1 MAFSRKLRG
10 PSTGFDP
17 RSIAG
22 LVGWWDASDL
32 STLSQTDD
40 GNTPVSA
47 DAHPVGFVRNKAGGN
62 AITQATSGLRPTYR
76 TGVHPTRPVIR
87 FTSASATQLLATV
100 ALGGGNQ
107 TWILVANNNT
117 GTVNGYMMCAPGTT
131 AGPAF
136 QGTSTTQIDWQAGA
150 GNARMPF
157 VSGPSAFHVL
167 SATMLSDRHTCRR
180 NAAEQMVR
188 TATISLSGV
197 TQVSFGTNG
206 TTAASFDMCEAL
218 CFSRVLS
225 ESELQAVE
233 RWLGAKW
240 GITCP
245 VVPTATHPEV
255 QNWLNRVYV
264 QGGTASTSTISA
276 LSTFC
281 STLDS
286 SGVRSLLRRVN
297 MFCGDSVTAAS
308 VPLLRSD
315 SATGSQNGNIVDN
328 MVNITNSHYMES
340 SGIQGDGVLRWIGT
354 GVTLNA
360 ATNIFYGVVLNA
372 NATASASAGF
382 NQSGGCYAFGARG
395 DTGNQSTFGLWWN
408 PTNAGNLTAI
418 NFDDAG
424 TSNSAVGN
432 FTPPA
437 GRLIIVSRGQNPS
450 GLVVYSNGTST
461 GTPATSYASTVASP
475 IILFGIRRFSGPNP
489 TNLGDARISNY
500 CFGAVTLTGAQA
512 TAISNAFTTLNQ
524 SLGRP

>member
-32 STLSQTDD
+32 STLSQTDN

-47 DAHPVGFVRNKAGGN
+47 DTHPVGFVRNKAGGN
-62 AITQATSGLRPTYR
+62 AITQATAGLRPTYR
-76 TGVHPTRPVIR
+76 TGVHPTRSTIR
-87 FTSASATQLLATV
+87 FTSASSTQLLATV

-117 GTVNGYMMCAPGTT
+117 GTANGYLMTAPGTT

-136 QGTSTTQIDWQAGA
+136 QGVSATQTDWQAGS

-157 VSGPSAFHVL
+157 VSGASAFHVL

-188 TATISLSGV
+188 TATVSLSGV

-206 TTAASFDMCEAL
+206 TTAATFDFCEAL

-245 VVPTATHPEV
+245 VVPLSSNAEV

-264 QGGTASTSTISA
+264 QGGTASSTTISA
-276 LSTFC
+276 LETFC
-281 STLDS
+281 SS
-286 SGVRSLLRRVN
+286 IESAGVRSLLRRVN
-297 MFCGDSVTAAS
+297 LFCGDNVTAAGC
-308 VPLLRSD
+308 PLFRSD
-315 SATGSQNGNIVDN
+315 SSTGSQNGSVVEN
-328 MVNITNSHYMES
+328 MVNITNSHYTEAA
-340 SGIQGDGVLRWIGT
+340 GIQGDGTLRWIGT
-354 GVTLNA
+354 GVGLAA
-360 ATNIFYGVVLNA
+360 ATNFYYGVVIHN
-372 NATASASAGF
+372 NATASATTGYA
-382 NQSGGCYAFGARG
+382 QSGGCYAFGARG
-395 DTGNQSTFGLWWN
+395 DTGNGSTLGLWWN
-408 PTNAGNLTAI
+408 PANSGNLTAV
-418 NFDDAG
+418 NFSEDGA
-424 TSNSAVGN
+424 SNSAVGN
-432 FTPPA
+432 FTPAA
-437 GRLIIVSRGQNPS
+437 GRLVIVNRGANPN
-450 GLVVYSNGTST
+450 GLVVYSNGSST
-461 GTPATSYASTVASP
+461 GTPATSYSTTVTTP
-475 IILFGIRRFSGPNP
+475 ITLFALRRLNGTM
-489 TNLGDARISNY
+489 TNLSDARISGY
-500 CFGAVTLTGAQA
+500 CFGTTITGAQA
-512 TAISNAFTTLNQ
+512 TSINNAFTTFNQ
-524 SLGRP
+524 AIGRP